1 MQTKGVPMST
11 STGPG
16 VPSSTDEP
24 TQLPPSRERPPR
36 FEVRDLAARA
46 SLIWIWAAITVVFII
61 IEPHTFLQVG
71 TFKTIFG
78 SQFALVFLAV
88 AVICTFVV
96 GEFDLSVASILG
108 LGATLVPLL
117 IVHDGWPAWLATI
130 VALLACLAVGCINGF
145 LVVKVGVDAIV
156 VTLGMSTFVLGIT
169 LWVTNLNAQEG
180 LSSGYSSIANT
191 NLLGLPIAFWCG
203 LLACIIL
210 TYVLTR
216 TPLGRRMAF
225 VGSSREVARLAG
237 INVARL
243 RFGAYAFGGLICG
256 VGGVLLSASL
266 GGFDPNT
273 SAEYLLPAFAAVF
286 LGTAVISPGKFNA
299 MGAFIAVYFL
309 QTGIVGL
316 ELRGLQSWI
325 EDVFYGGALVL
336 AVAAITVIRKR
347 SVT

>member
-1 MQTKGVPMST
+1 MST
-11 STGPG
+11 TGTSTPASPIVDKSAG
-16 VPSSTDEP
+16 
-24 TQLPPSRERPPR
+24 RPPR
-36 FEVRDLAARA
+36 RLRHFDLRDLGART
-46 SLIWIWAAITVVFII
+46 SLLWIWAAITLVFII
-61 IEPHTFLQVG
+61 IEPHTFLQSG
-71 TFKTIFG
+71 TFQTIFG
-78 SQFALVFLAV
+78 SQFELVFLAV

-117 IVHDGWPAWLATI
+117 IVQEGWPAWLATI
-130 VALLACLAVGCINGF
+130 VAVLACLTVGCLNGF
-145 LVVKVGVDAIV
+145 LVVKAGVDAIV
-156 VTLGMSTFVLGIT
+156 VTLGMSTFVLGVT
-169 LWVTNLNAQEG
+169 LWITNLNAQEG
-180 LSSGYSSIANT
+180 LSAGYSKIADTSIAG
-191 NLLGLPIAFWCG
+191 LPVAFWLGLVLC
-203 LLACIIL
+203 LIL

-237 INVARL
+237 INVDRL

-256 VGGVLLSASL
+256 IGGVLLSASL

-273 SAEYLLPAFAAVF
+273 SAQYLLPAFAAAF

-299 MGAFIAVYFL
+299 LGAWVAVYFL

-316 ELRGLQSWI
+316 ELKGLEGWI

-336 AVAAITVIRKR
+336 AVAAITLIRR
-347 SVT
+347 RTST

>member
-1 MQTKGVPMST
+1 MST
-11 STGPG
+11 GTSTPVSPVAGSPAG
-16 VPSSTDEP
+16 
-24 TQLPPSRERPPR
+24 RPRRWGRRP
-36 FEVRDLAARA
+36 EVRELGART
-46 SLIWIWAAITVVFII
+46 SLLWIWAAITLVFII
-61 IEPHTFLQVG
+61 IEPHTFLQSG
-71 TFKTIFG
+71 TFQTIFG
-78 SQFALVFLAV
+78 SQFELVFLAV

-117 IVHDGWPAWLATI
+117 IVQHGWPAWLATI
-130 VALLACLAVGCINGF
+130 VALMACLAVGCLNGF
-145 LVVKVGVDAIV
+145 LVVKVGVNAIV

-169 LWVTNLNAQEG
+169 LWITNLDAQEG
-180 LSSGYSSIANT
+180 LSAGYSKIANT
-191 NLLGLPIAFWCG
+191 SILGLPIAFWYG
-203 LLACIIL
+203 LVICLVL

-237 INVARL
+237 INVDRL

-256 VGGVLLSASL
+256 IGGVLLSAGL

-273 SAEYLLPAFAAVF
+273 SAQYLLPAFAAAF
-286 LGTAVISPGKFNA
+286 LGTAVISPGKFNP
-299 MGAFIAVYFL
+299 MGAWVAVYFL

-316 ELRGLQSWI
+316 ELRGLQGWI

-336 AVAAITVIRKR
+336 AVAAITIIRR
-347 SVT
+347 RTSA